1 MGKAGETMQRLVTTG
16 VRLPGETRQ
25 KVAKHATVLSIPQSA
40 FIRVLI
46 NLAIEQIEK
55 DPAILLKRYETVAL
69 TAKV

>member
-1 MGKAGETMQRLVTTG
+1 MNEFVTIG

-25 KVAKHATVLSIPQSA
+25 KVAKHARVLSIPQST

-55 DPAILLKRYETVAL
+55 DPAALLKRYENVGL
-69 TAKV
+69 PAKA